1 MNFFEGQVLA
11 FDKPYRASSFN
22 VVYGV
27 RNTLSAHMGGRKIKV
42 GHAGT
47 LDPLAT
53 GVLLICTGRATKRI
67 EELQQMGKEYVATLK
82 LGATTASYDME
93 HPENAVFPT
102 EHITEQLVLDTLQR
116 FVGDIQQIPPVYS
129 ACKIEGKRSYHLA
142 RRGKEIQLKPK
153 TLHIDEIELL
163 KYDMPEI
170 TIRVSCGKGTYIRA
184 LARDIGIGLGS
195 GAFLTSL
202 RRTRVGSVRAE
213 DCVTLD
219 AFPAWLERQDIEDNI
234 LKGDNTNETDTIQV

>member
-142 RRGKEIQLKPK
+142 RRGKEIWVKKKPNPTTFSTNLCLLRLFFSLILVEPK
-153 TLHIDEIELL
+153 NKHNFAEVSTDEPKNNTLRN
-163 KYDMPEI
+163 I
-170 TIRVSCGKGTYIRA
+170 TT
-184 LARDIGIGLGS
+184 L
-195 GAFLTSL
+195 FLPPTTSFHPFL
-202 RRTRVGSVRAE
+202 R
-213 DCVTLD
+213 L
-219 AFPAWLERQDIEDNI
+219 
-234 LKGDNTNETDTIQV
+234 TDRLQS